1 MQWGQLLCI
10 AACLVQLAGSGARS
24 TTPTPAATGVRAR
37 DTSGGTASGATNAT
51 TATRDASSAKPT
63 SAQATVGSV
72 ATSLTSSGVSGQLST
87 SPQPNPAPTSPPGTS
102 LEAHGSSGVPTTQSP
117 LTQPRDQAETS
128 GSVAAGTNSAATS
141 EHPPVPAA
149 TTALHAARASPKP
162 PSPAITCHSARD
174 EGDTGAICLQ
184 LNQSST
190 CEHFLERKGSDLW
203 QALCENGTYTV
214 DSSCEIKLIPSSL
227 DRDCLLLILRG
238 EKDPDKLLNMLQKSH
253 WEKFGIESL
262 KKESARGRRDSSQKT
277 LIALVT
283 SGLLLAFLGLAG
295 YFLMRR
301 RSWSPAGE
309 RLAEDPYYTENGSQG
324 NTMLMSPSQEPA
336 ELQEKPNLPNLNG
349 GTQENGTGQASSKN
363 SHSARQHSPADTEM

>member
-1 MQWGQLLCI
+1 MQWGQLLCV
-10 AACLVQLAGSGARS
+10 AVCLAELAGCTDGSMTATPAS
-24 TTPTPAATGVRAR
+24 TATPTLTATDVGTR
-37 DTSGGTASGATNAT
+37 DTSGGTASGAPTAT
-51 TATRDASSAKPT
+51 RATRDASSAKPT
-63 SAQATVGSV
+63 SAEATAGSV
-72 ATSLTSSGVSGQLST
+72 TTSLTSSGLSRQLRT
-87 SPQPNPAPTSPPGTS
+87 SPQPSPAPTSLPGTT
-102 LEAHGSSGVPTTQSP
+102 LEPHGSLGVPTTQSP
-117 LTQPRDQAETS
+117 LTQPKDRAETS
-128 GSVAAGTNSAATS
+128 GSVAAGTSSAATS

-149 TTALHAARASPKP
+149 TTALHAARDSPKP

-203 QALCENGTYTV
+203 QAVCESRTYTV

-238 EKDPDKLLNMLQKSH
+238 EKDPDKLLSMLQKSH
-253 WEKFGIESL
+253 WEKLGIESL

-309 RLAEDPYYTENGSQG
+309 RLVSAYRWQSC
-324 NTMLMSPSQEPA
+324 
-336 ELQEKPNLPNLNG
+336 
-349 GTQENGTGQASSKN
+349 SKN
-363 SHSARQHSPADTEM
+363 SSSKSHPAEPPKP